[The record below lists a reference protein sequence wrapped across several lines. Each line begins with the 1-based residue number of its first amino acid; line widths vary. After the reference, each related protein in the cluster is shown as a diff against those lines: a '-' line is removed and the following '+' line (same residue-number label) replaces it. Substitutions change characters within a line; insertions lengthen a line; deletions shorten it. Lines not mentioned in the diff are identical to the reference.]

1 MTMAVALPDTRYAP
15 PRLAEFFGRVL
26 GDLRSMPGVE
36 SAGAGNSLP
45 VVGGPRGGTGFHR
58 LGTPMPAT
66 PGDLPSATIRVVTS
80 GYFRTLRIPIL
91 RGREFDSSDE
101 APEAAP
107 GFIVNDAFVRE
118 FLREVDPLS
127 TSISVRMQR
136 ENPYRQIIGVVGD
149 VPEGSIRGQV
159 RPTVFYSQQQMPQRV
174 MSLLIRAPQPAAIS
188 RRAVEA
194 LHQVDPNLA
203 VTAVMTMETAMG
215 ESIARERLNA
225 LISATFAISGLL
237 LAALGLYG
245 LLSYFVTERTKEIGI
260 RISLGAP
267 LGRLTGSIVAGG
279 FRLVAIGAV
288 AGIGSSILLARWLE
302 SLLFGVEPYDLPTY
316 ATVLALLSAVTAIA
330 SWVPA
335 RRAASVEPLAALRQE

>member
-1 MTMAVALPDTRYAP
+1 
-15 PRLAEFFGRVL
+15 
-26 GDLRSMPGVE
+26 
-36 SAGAGNSLP
+36 
-45 VVGGPRGGTGFHR
+45 
-58 LGTPMPAT
+58 
-66 PGDLPSATIRVVTS
+66 
-80 GYFRTLRIPIL
+80 
-91 RGREFDSSDE
+91 
-101 APEAAP
+101 
-107 GFIVNDAFVRE
+107 
-118 FLREVDPLS
+118 
-127 TSISVRMQR
+127 
-136 ENPYRQIIGVVGD
+136 
-149 VPEGSIRGQV
+149 
-159 RPTVFYSQQQMPQRV
+159 

-335 RRAASVEPLAALRQE
+335 RRAAGIEPLAALRQE

>member
-1 MTMAVALPDTRYAP
+1 
-15 PRLAEFFGRVL
+15 
-26 GDLRSMPGVE
+26 
-36 SAGAGNSLP
+36 
-45 VVGGPRGGTGFHR
+45 
-58 LGTPMPAT
+58 MPAV
-66 PGDLPSATIRVVTS
+66 PADMPSATIRVVTA
-80 GYFRTLRIPIL
+80 GYFKTLRIPIL
-91 RGREFDSSDE
+91 RGREFDTSDE
-101 APEAAP
+101 APGAAP
-107 GFIVNDAFVRE
+107 GFIVNDAFVRQYSSD
-118 FLREVDPLS
+118 VDPLS
-127 TSISVRMQR
+127 TSLMVRMQR

-159 RPTVFYSQQQMPQRV
+159 RPTVFYSLQQLPQGA
-174 MSLLIRAPQPAAIS
+174 MSLLIRADQPAAIS
-188 RRAVEA
+188 RRAVEF
-194 LHQVDPNLA
+194 LHQIDPNLA
-203 VTAVMTMETAMG
+203 VTSVMTMETAMG

-225 LISATFAISGLL
+225 LVSATFALSGLL

-288 AGIGSSILLARWLE
+288 LGIAGSVLLARWLE

-316 ATVLALLSAVTAIA
+316 ATVLGLLAAVTAVA

-335 RRAASVEPLAALRQE
+335 RRAAGVEPLAALRQE